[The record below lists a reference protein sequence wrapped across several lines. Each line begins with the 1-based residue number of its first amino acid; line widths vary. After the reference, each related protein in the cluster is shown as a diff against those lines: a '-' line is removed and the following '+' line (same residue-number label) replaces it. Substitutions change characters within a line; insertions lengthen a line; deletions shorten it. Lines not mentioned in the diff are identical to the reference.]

1 MTPALIR
8 FSQDVKTVLRIVE
21 DPEVDD
27 ESRVAAAGAL
37 LHVMSSTG
45 AIPGVRGVLRHLGD
59 VLCIRLVLKDV
70 RERSPEAF
78 GKHLKESPEMFEPLS
93 DELDATRA
101 YLGAR
106 VSVIEDAVSK
116 FPQLNQQGHQAAAS
130 ARRSRIE
137 HVALRRGARGAHRRD
152 RLRRRGRDARAQ
164 AGRSDL
170 GPAAISNPSLASD
183 GRRLASTQLF
193 EGDRRS
199 PEATRFPVTPSPGS
213 GLCAQGLE
221 AAPLLPHPRGSV
233 CGYGRRRIECRAVR
247 SCVAVPDRRH
257 RTGRASRPRA

>member
-1 MTPALIR
+1 MSRERFVELMTPALIR

-101 YLGAR
+101 YLEAR

-116 FPQLNQQGHQAAAS
+116 FPQLNHQGHQAAAS
-130 ARRSRIE
+130 VEGPGSSTWLYDAVHEVLIDEIDFDEEDVTRELKQVDQILAPLQSRI
-137 HVALRRGARGAHRRD
+137 RR
-152 RLRRRGRDARAQ
+152 
-164 AGRSDL
+164 
-170 GPAAISNPSLASD
+170 
-183 GRRLASTQLF
+183 
-193 EGDRRS
+193 
-199 PEATRFPVTPSPGS
+199 
-213 GLCAQGLE
+213 
-221 AAPLLPHPRGSV
+221 
-233 CGYGRRRIECRAVR
+233 
-247 SCVAVPDRRH
+247 
-257 RTGRASRPRA
+257 